1 MPIRL
6 IVGLGNPGPE
16 YEQTRHNAG
25 FWLVDNLANSLPGT
39 RLQRDSRYNAML
51 AKTSIA
57 GKEVWL
63 LEPLTFMN
71 RSGQS
76 VGALARFFKIAADEV
91 LVVHDE
97 LDLMPGIARL
107 KKGGSAGGHN
117 GLKDITAALGTQ
129 DYWRLRLGI
138 GHPRTLSL
146 QQQVA
151 DFVLHRPR
159 REDQELIEQAIDKS
173 LQVMPQIVEGRFE
186 AATMKL
192 HTA

>member
-159 REDQELIEQAIDKS
+159 REDQELIEQAIEKS
-173 LQVMPQIVEGRFE
+173 LQVMAQIVEGKFE

-192 HTA
+192 HTV